1 MSDSDDLFEMYRSE
15 RASAGA
21 PKGEALATALA
32 DNVRRSFAAM
42 DRLVAEVNQALAQA
56 RYTLRLASAVV
67 DRGSYVQHDRSS
79 ESFRDYLRLWSHR
92 RAEAG
97 SGGMHWEAKILVTD
111 SRRRTAEIGLG
122 VAIEWPASR
131 EGAGEEG
138 ASLAFVEFWTTGQGV
153 MLPADSRAF
162 QRALVGSIIK
172 LEEAGQLVPH
182 TPPGR
187 PSGR

>member
-122 VAIEWPASR
+122 VTVEWPTGGPTGG
-131 EGAGEEG
+131 EGADC
-138 ASLAFVEFWTTGQGV
+138 AFVEFWTTGQGV
-153 MLPADSRAF
+153 NLPSEGRNF
-162 QRALVGSIIK
+162 QRALVASLRR
-172 LEEAGQLVPH
+172 LEEAGEIAPAVKP
-182 TPPGR
+182 
-187 PSGR
+187 